1 MEGPQG
7 AGGSAGE
14 EHETHLGGARP
25 PAAWHLLRQHG
36 DRRDPG
42 LVAGDNPERIRSE
55 AAFAKL
61 CGACPIPASSGKTNR
76 HRLNKGGNR
85 QGNSALHHIAI
96 VRMRYHQPTR
106 DYVDRKTKE
115 GKGKMEIIRCLKRF
129 IAREAYR
136 ALISIRTRATPIGE
150 PPAERGRRL
159 RELRVTHGITQ
170 QQVSDALGVHSS
182 RISEIERGTRNLPEL
197 ERRAT
202 LWIQTITTPNQPNQ
216 HAETLDN
223 V

>member
-1 MEGPQG
+1 M
-7 AGGSAGE
+7 
-14 EHETHLGGARP
+14 
-25 PAAWHLLRQHG
+25 
-36 DRRDPG
+36 RRDIAQG
-42 LVAGDNPERIRSE
+42 RLHVQTVA
-55 AAFAKL
+55 AH
-61 CGACPIPASSGKTNR
+61 R
-76 HRLNKGGNR
+76 HRN
-85 QGNSALHHIAI
+85 A
-96 VRMRYHQPTR
+96 
-106 DYVDRKTKE
+106 DR
-115 GKGKMEIIRCLKRF
+115 GD
-129 IAREAYR
+129 AREAYR
-136 ALISIRTRATPIGE
+136 ALISIRTGATPIGE

-159 RELRVTHGITQ
+159 RELRVTHGIAQ

>member
-1 MEGPQG
+1 M
-7 AGGSAGE
+7 
-14 EHETHLGGARP
+14 
-25 PAAWHLLRQHG
+25 
-36 DRRDPG
+36 
-42 LVAGDNPERIRSE
+42 
-55 AAFAKL
+55 
-61 CGACPIPASSGKTNR
+61 
-76 HRLNKGGNR
+76 
-85 QGNSALHHIAI
+85 
-96 VRMRYHQPTR
+96 
-106 DYVDRKTKE
+106 DRKTKE

-136 ALISIRTRATPIGE
+136 ALISIRTGATPIGE

-170 QQVSDALGVHSS
+170 QQVSDALGVHFS
-182 RISEIERGTRNLPEL
+182 RISEIERGTRNLSEL

>member
-1 MEGPQG
+1 
-7 AGGSAGE
+7 
-14 EHETHLGGARP
+14 
-25 PAAWHLLRQHG
+25 
-36 DRRDPG
+36 
-42 LVAGDNPERIRSE
+42 
-55 AAFAKL
+55 
-61 CGACPIPASSGKTNR
+61 
-76 HRLNKGGNR
+76 
-85 QGNSALHHIAI
+85 
-96 VRMRYHQPTR
+96 
-106 DYVDRKTKE
+106 
-115 GKGKMEIIRCLKRF
+115 MEIIRCLKRF

-136 ALISIRTRATPIGE
+136 ALISIRTGATPIGE

-182 RISEIERGTRNLPEL
+182 RISEIERVTRNLPEL